1 MNILMHWQKRE
12 QCYRYGQGA
21 RTQLHQYN
29 NRRTAIDSYLNQI
42 ILQHSSTAGVQLN
55 IFCSSLVTC
64 LILTI
69 ALLLVLDALQ
79 QLRYPVTLN

>member
-1 MNILMHWQKRE
+1 MHWQKRE

-29 NRRTAIDSYLNQI
+29 NRRTAIDSYLKQI